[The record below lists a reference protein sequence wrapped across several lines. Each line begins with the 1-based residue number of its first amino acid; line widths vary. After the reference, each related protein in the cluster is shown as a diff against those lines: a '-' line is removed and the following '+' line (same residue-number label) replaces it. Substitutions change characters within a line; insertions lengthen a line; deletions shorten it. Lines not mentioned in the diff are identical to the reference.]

1 LVLQWRRMRG
11 RRGRGEGEEGEGEG
25 GGLETGP
32 TQQLMEQIHIS
43 HHLLS
48 S

>member
-1 LVLQWRRMRG
+1 MEED
-11 RRGRGEGEEGEGEG
+11 EGEEGEEGGGGG

-32 TQQLMEQIHIS
+32 TQQLMEHTHIS